1 MAGDMLPAEAVG
13 LLYPIESAM
22 KKDAGT
28 DSFGRA
34 L

>member
-1 MAGDMLPAEAVG
+1 MAGDMLPAEAAG
-13 LLYPIESAM
+13 LLYPIESTV

-28 DSFGRA
+28 DTFGRA